1 LKLARR
7 RHLCYSS
14 AVTYPQRKQ
23 FEHAVPNQI
32 CAEEAVFFITICCAP
47 RGHNQLAVPEPATH
61 IFESVRLLHQRGDWW
76 MHFLLL
82 MPDHLHAVAS
92 FPTNKTMP
100 KVVSEW
106 KKYIARTVGI
116 QWQRDFFDHRLRH
129 DESLREK
136 TDYIEQN
143 PVRAGLV
150 KGRTDWPYVWQPK

>member
-1 LKLARR
+1 
-7 RHLCYSS
+7 
-14 AVTYPQRKQ
+14 
-23 FEHAVPNQI
+23 
-32 CAEEAVFFITICCAP
+32 
-47 RGHNQLAVPEPATH
+47 
-61 IFESVRLLHQRGDWW
+61 

-116 QWQRDFFDHRLRH
+116 QWQRDFFDHRLRD